1 MVSLQEQWKT
11 SFWQVFSDDPD
22 LLNKSNQF
30 GARQRIVRVSPAGA
44 SPGQGSRQPAELAE
58 QQPVEEVF
66 LLVSELWQLFGE
78 ELGWGQWFSLQL
90 NESEILLSSHSRKEV
105 VTGESSRLRTEEEG
119 FS

>member
-11 SFWQVFSDDPD
+11 SFWQGFSDDPD

-30 GARQRIVRVSPAGA
+30 GARQRIVRVSPAGV
-44 SPGQGSRQPAELAE
+44 SPGRGSCRPAELAE

-90 NESEILLSSHSRKEV
+90 NESEILLSSHSRREA
-105 VTGESSRLRTEEEG
+105 VTGERSRLRTG
-119 FS
+119 GK